1 MRTPVFRMIVG
12 GAASQHPHHKRCA
25 YGPHGL
31 TACCRGAVRRCGLP
45 QDHSNRPHAWSHTPS
60 DQLPGKCC
68 SSSCWARG
76 FGPQNHVKEDMTFLP
91 GVWCKGTCMESMV
104 VMCNN
109 LIDTSRTV
117 ASWPA
122 CQVLERPEVWVMDT
136 PGIMPP
142 ALRGHDQAMKLA
154 LVGEV
159 PTPEAAAGWTRH
171 LERKQLHAKVHC
183 TLWGRC
189 VRGRVCRQHSSY

>member
-1 MRTPVFRMIVG
+1 
-12 GAASQHPHHKRCA
+12 
-25 YGPHGL
+25 
-31 TACCRGAVRRCGLP
+31 
-45 QDHSNRPHAWSHTPS
+45 
-60 DQLPGKCC
+60 
-68 SSSCWARG
+68 
-76 FGPQNHVKEDMTFLP
+76 
-91 GVWCKGTCMESMV
+91 MESMPFV
-104 VMCNN
+104 YQLMVLMCTNHHHGS
-109 LIDTSRTV
+109 LV
-117 ASWPA
+117 APWPA

-183 TLWGRC
+183 TL
-189 VRGRVCRQHSSY
+189 